1 MESFQILQKVKE
13 EIQLLYNENLKKKEA
28 FLMLNNKRILYEK
41 TITKEH
47 ITTYSVLTN
56 NIELLLQLKNTIS
69 RLESAK

>member
-1 MESFQILQKVKE
+1 
-13 EIQLLYNENLKKKEA
+13 
-28 FLMLNNKRILYEK
+28 MLNNKRILYEK